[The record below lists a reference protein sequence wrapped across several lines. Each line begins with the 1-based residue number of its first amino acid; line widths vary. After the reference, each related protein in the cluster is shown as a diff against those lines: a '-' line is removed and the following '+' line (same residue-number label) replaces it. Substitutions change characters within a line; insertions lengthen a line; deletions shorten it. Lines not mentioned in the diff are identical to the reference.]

1 MAVAIALDFS
11 LITGRFLI
19 VALAFGF
26 IEYLLN
32 SPETNVAVAI
42 ASSLLESTIPTL
54 EKAGFQKLVFEDFY
68 EVLLS
73 LIQQIALPEPG
84 GTTLTSETLLEAFQ
98 SPEGR
103 VYFVTPLIELT

>member
-1 MAVAIALDFS
+1 

-26 IEYLLN
+26 IESLLN
-32 SPETNVAVAI
+32 SPQTNVAVTLAV
-42 ASSLLESTIPTL
+42 SLLESTLPML
-54 EKAGFQKLVFEDFY
+54 EKAGFQRLVSEDFY

-73 LIQQIALPEPG
+73 LIQQIAIPEPG

-98 SPEGR
+98 SPEGKF
-103 VYFVTPLIELT
+103 YS